1 MIKLSALLALTG
13 ALVSAQTIPTRTQI
27 YAAMTGQWTGHLE
40 YRDYQSD
47 ERVMLPTWLDVKS
60 SSDGNSVTF
69 TYTYDDG
76 PTKTVSEKSTITI
89 DPAARTYTTT
99 SEGDHTSSAYQ
110 IEELTAGKHGIQI
123 TLSGHGTENDKPVDV
138 RIRIRIDRNLYRF
151 EKETRVPGKDFQFR
165 DAYILTRRTPPQ
177 N

>member
-1 MIKLSALLALTG
+1 MIKLSALLALTC
-13 ALVSAQTIPTRTQI
+13 ALTSAQTTPTRTQI

-47 ERVMLPTWLDVKS
+47 ERVMLPTWLEVKS
-60 SSDGNSVTF
+60 SPDGNSVTF

-76 PTKTVSEKSTITI
+76 PTKTVTEKSTITI
-89 DPAARTYTTT
+89 DPAAHTYTTT
-99 SEGDHTSSAYQ
+99 SEGDHSSSAYQ

-138 RIRIRIDRNLYRF
+138 RIRIRTDRNLYRF
-151 EKETRVPGKDFQFR
+151 EKETRPAGKDFQFR
-165 DAYILTRRTPPQ
+165 DAYILTRRSPPQ